1 MINSQNLIN
10 ALDEYEMKLCQK
22 YPNCR
27 DCPCNAEDLAYGS
40 DKCGIELV
48 QNGIRDIAKEK

>member
-1 MINSQNLIN
+1 MINSQDLIN

-27 DCPCNAEDLAYGS
+27 DCPCNVEDLAYGS
-40 DKCGIELV
+40 DKDRKSTRL
-48 QNGIRDIAKEK
+48 NSSH